1 MLIISK
7 FSLNQFTMEYPI
19 SNKTIFKRNL
29 SVIIN
34 KAKPQNSN
42 KRKEIINYYL
52 YNYILI
58 KILHINFIFNTY
70 KPNQNQNKIVNYKII
85 EDFLK
90 KVLSVEGLGKCKI
103 TINYLLN
110 QYNINDYKI
119 HIKLYNIMD
128 KEIPFNF

>member
-1 MLIISK
+1 
-7 FSLNQFTMEYPI
+7 MEYPI
-19 SNKTIFKRNL
+19 SNQTIFKRNL
-29 SVIIN
+29 SIIIN

-42 KRKEIINYYL
+42 KRKEMINYYL

-70 KPNQNQNKIVNYKII
+70 NPNPNLNKIQKINYKII

-90 KVLSVEGLGKCKI
+90 KGLSVEGLGKCKI

-110 QYNINDYKI
+110 QYNIDDYNI

-128 KEIPFNF
+128 KEIPL